1 MSKLLTPPLKL
12 HWSIDR
18 MKIGR
23 NIGALRHPLCVHCP
37 LFTSIET
44 LVQKVFYFFRFFLY
58 FQNNYYILNLYI
70 QKKGGIYVADDGK
83 KKVTLSLPVETNK
96 KLEEMSK
103 KFGMTKSG
111 LVNFL
116 INQVAESGTIYKQ

>member
-1 MSKLLTPPLKL
+1 M
-12 HWSIDR
+12 
-18 MKIGR
+18 
-23 NIGALRHPLCVHCP
+23 V
-37 LFTSIET
+37 
-44 LVQKVFYFFRFFLY
+44 
-58 FQNNYYILNLYI
+58 
-70 QKKGGIYVADDGK
+70 DDGK